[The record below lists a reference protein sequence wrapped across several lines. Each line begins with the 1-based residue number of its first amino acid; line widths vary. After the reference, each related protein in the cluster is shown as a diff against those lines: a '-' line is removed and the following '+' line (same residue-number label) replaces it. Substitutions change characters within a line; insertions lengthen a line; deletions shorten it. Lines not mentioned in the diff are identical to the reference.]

1 MTPAEFTEYLHHNI
15 PLTAA
20 LGASVRRMESGV
32 VEITAPLKPNL
43 NHRNTAFGGSLAT
56 LGILSGWAVLHLGLR
71 AEDISAR
78 IVVQKSDADFIAPGE
93 ADLVAI
99 SKLDRKRWDRFLK
112 SLRRYKRA
120 RIAVDTEI
128 HAGSTRVVAHTGTYV
143 ARL

>member
-1 MTPAEFTEYLHHNI
+1 MTPHEFTDYLHRNI

-20 LGASVRRMESGV
+20 LGAQVRRIEPGL

-56 LGILSGWAVLHLGLR
+56 LGILSGWALLHLGLR
-71 AEDISAR
+71 AQSLQAR
-78 IVVQKSDADFIAPGE
+78 IVIQKSDTDFVAPGQ
-93 ADLVAI
+93 ADLAAI
-99 SKLDRKRWDRFLK
+99 SQLDAVRWTKFLA

-128 HAGSTRVVAHTGTYV
+128 HAGGARVVTHTGTYV
-143 ARL
+143 AQL